1 MNISRRK
8 LLLGVGAAG
17 VLAGGA
23 ALVPMVRRDGKFVE
37 AKSRASFVEGTQGA
51 LPKEADVVIIGAG
64 IQGIMTAI
72 NLAERGMSVTILE
85 KGQIAGE
92 QSGRAYSQI
101 ISYQTSPEIFPL
113 HHYGKILWRGMNE
126 KIGADTSYRTQGRV
140 EALADEKALDKA
152 QAWIKTA
159 KEAAGFDT
167 PLNTRII

>member
-92 QSGRAYSQI
+92 QAV
-101 ISYQTSPEIFPL
+101 
-113 HHYGKILWRGMNE
+113 H
-126 KIGADTSYRTQGRV
+126 
-140 EALADEKALDKA
+140 
-152 QAWIKTA
+152 TA
-159 KEAAGFDT
+159 KLLVTKHHQKSSHYTIMGKYYGVA
-167 PLNTRII
+167 